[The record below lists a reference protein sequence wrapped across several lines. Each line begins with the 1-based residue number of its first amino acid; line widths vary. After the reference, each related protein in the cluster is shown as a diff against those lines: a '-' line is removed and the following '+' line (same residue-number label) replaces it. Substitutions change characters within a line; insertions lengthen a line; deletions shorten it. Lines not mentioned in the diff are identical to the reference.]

1 MKLAVV
7 FLIIIC
13 LLLLFLFFGNRITT
27 NLFNRG
33 IKNLSTIL
41 LVSASPED
49 SSRVTNLQ
57 DKFVSAFREGNLR
70 QHKLKGLAAIVDTAL
85 VDSIISKEERENI
98 LQFMEALVGKDSLH
112 YGQEE

>member
-1 MKLAVV
+1 MKLAIV

-27 NLFNRG
+27 NFFNRG
-33 IKNLSTIL
+33 IKNLSSIL

-49 SSRVTNLQ
+49 SSRIMNLQ
-57 DKFVSAFREGNLR
+57 DRFVSAFRGGNLR
-70 QHKLKGLAAIVDTAL
+70 QHKLKGLVAIVDTAL
-85 VDSIISKEERENI
+85 VDSIISNEERENI